1 MLWLGH
7 RQSLCSTL
15 SVICRVSHT
24 CLSFHMWVIT
34 RGVSW
39 CFGIAQVNPPARGRA
54 RLCVHDGR
62 GLEAWRRWPGRPGSG
77 DKLHSLYSTWHRRRC
92 PAGILGVRPK
102 PRLQGKRHLPGV
114 WQASKWPAI
123 APPCSC
129 SDPDPRPSAHG
140 APRAAAAAAASASA
154 AAFHL
159 RPPPAFGARR
169 ARRRVPDPTIP
180 SAIMHSL
187 FRKRNKG
194 KYSPTVQTRR

>member
-1 MLWLGH
+1 MVFWDCPGKPSSQGA
-7 RQSLCSTL
+7 RQALCA
-15 SVICRVSHT
+15 R
-24 CLSFHMWVIT
+24 WARP
-34 RGVSW
+34 RGL
-39 CFGIAQVNPPARGRA
+39 AQV
-54 RLCVHDGR
+54 
-62 GLEAWRRWPGRPGSG
+62 AWSSRFWRQA
-77 DKLHSLYSTWHRRRC
+77 TQ
-92 PAGILGVRPK
+92 

-140 APRAAAAAAASASA
+140 APRAAAAAAASASASA